1 MKAHYVVFPEP
12 GKVEVRE
19 EIVTPPEPGEILC
32 AAQKTL
38 ISIGTE
44 TYCLRGIF
52 DPGTNWETWVQ
63 YPFRPGYSMSARV
76 VAVGKDVAGWKEG
89 DRAAAWVPHQQI
101 FKVTP
106 EDAFPVPD
114 RVSDED
120 ATWMALTTTVQ
131 LGIRRGEHTMG
142 ENVGVVGL
150 GLLGQLAVQYLVLM
164 GARKIIAIDPVS
176 RRLDMA
182 QTHGATHTLAL
193 GVREARESIKEI
205 TGGKM
210 LDVVYDITGNPAVL
224 APCVPL
230 LRRLGRIVLL
240 EDTPTPTQQCLGPG
254 VVSDS
259 IAILG
264 IHAYM
269 TPSEASVFNPWI
281 RSEEV
286 ALFFDYL
293 VQGRMKVSDLITH
306 RYSPVDAPD
315 VYAGLVQDRS
325 SSMGLIFDWSLL

>member
-1 MKAHYVVFPEP
+1 
-12 GKVEVRE
+12 
-19 EIVTPPEPGEILC
+19 
-32 AAQKTL
+32 
-38 ISIGTE
+38 
-44 TYCLRGIF
+44 
-52 DPGTNWETWVQ
+52 
-63 YPFRPGYSMSARV
+63 
-76 VAVGKDVAGWKEG
+76 
-89 DRAAAWVPHQQI
+89 
-101 FKVTP
+101 
-106 EDAFPVPD
+106 
-114 RVSDED
+114 
-120 ATWMALTTTVQ
+120 
-131 LGIRRGEHTMG
+131 MG

-164 GARKIIAIDPVS
+164 GARKIIAIDPVPS
-176 RRLDMA
+176 RLDMA

-193 GVREARESIKEI
+193 DVREARDPIEEI

-240 EDTPTPTQQCLGPG
+240 GDTPTPTQQCLGPG

-264 IHAYM
+264 IHAHM

-286 ALFFDYL
+286 GLFFDYL
-293 VQGRMKVSDLITH
+293 TQGRMKVSDLITH

-325 SSMGLIFDWSLL
+325 SSMGIMFDWSLL